1 MRHPIYK
8 LANKMKQKQVI
19 KEKIR
24 LLTSVKAKNE
34 AAFLKIVSIDQA
46 FATEQSR
53 SKLYKKIKNLPKL

>member
-1 MRHPIYK
+1 
-8 LANKMKQKQVI
+8 MKQKQVI